1 MVIGIPK
8 EIKAEENRVAI
19 TPSGVAALA
28 AHGHR
33 VVIET
38 QAGAGSSLSDE
49 AYAAAGAHLL
59 DSAEEVWTQADL
71 ILKVK
76 EPLAAEYPFLRP
88 GLILFTYLHL
98 AAEERLTRLLLD
110 RRVTTLGYETIQLED
125 GSLPL
130 LAPMSEVAGRLAIQ
144 VGAWSLQAQNGGR
157 GVLLSGA
164 SGVKPGHVVIL
175 GAGIAGASACQ
186 VAVGIGAYVS
196 ILDVNPA
203 RLRYVHDILG
213 GHVTTVMSNR
223 ANIEEEVT
231 TADLVVSSVLV
242 PGARTPKLLTRS
254 LFRDM
259 RSGAA
264 FVDISIDQG
273 GSAETSRPTTHHDPI
288 YREEDVVHYCVT
300 NMPAIVPHTSTYA
313 LTNVTLSY
321 ALELADKGVT
331 AVLRDN
337 PALQRGLNTLNGHVV
352 HPGVAAAFGLPCADI
367 SAALSAKTEQ

>member
-1 MVIGIPK
+1 MKIGVPK
-8 EIKAEENRVAI
+8 EIKAEETRVGI
-19 TPSGVAALA
+19 TPSGVSALV
-28 AHGHR
+28 AHGHE
-33 VVIET
+33 VLVE
-38 QAGAGSSLSDE
+38 QNAGQGSSIPDE
-49 AYAAAGAHLL
+49 LYRAAGARILPVA
-59 DSAEEVWTQADL
+59 SAIWEQADMV
-71 ILKVK
+71 LKVK
-76 EPLAAEYPFLRP
+76 EPLPAEYPFLRP
-88 GLILFTYLHL
+88 GLMLFTYLHL
-98 AAEERLTRLLLD
+98 AAEEQLTHTLLD
-110 RRVTTLGYETIQLED
+110 QQVTALGYETIQLDD

-144 VGAWSLQAQNGGR
+144 VGAWCLQAQNGGR

-164 SGVKPGHVVIL
+164 SGVKPAHIVIL

-213 GHVTTVMSNR
+213 GHVTTVMSNH

-231 TADLVVSSVLV
+231 SADLVISSILV

-254 LFRDM
+254 LFRAM
-259 RSGAA
+259 KPGAA

-273 GSAETSRPTTHHDPI
+273 GSAETSRPTAHHDPI

-300 NMPAIVPHTSTYA
+300 NMPAIVPHTSTHA

-321 ALELADKGVT
+321 ALELADKGVQ
-331 AVLRDN
+331 ALHGN
-337 PALQRGLNTLNGHVV
+337 PALRRGLNTYQGKVLHA
-352 HPGVAAAFGLPCADI
+352 GVASAFGLPCATL
-367 SAALSAKTEQ
+367 AEPVTGAM

>member
-1 MVIGIPK
+1 MIVGIPK

-38 QAGAGSSLSDE
+38 RAGAGSSLSDE
-49 AYAAAGAHLL
+49 QYAAAGAHIL
-59 DSAEEVWTQADL
+59 DSAAAVWTQADL

-98 AAEERLTRLLLD
+98 AAEEALTGLLLE
-110 RRVTTLGYETIQLED
+110 RQVTALGYETIQLED

-175 GAGIAGASACQ
+175 GAGMAGASACQ
-186 VAVGIGAYVS
+186 VAVGTGAHVS

-223 ANIEEEVT
+223 ANLEEEVT
-231 TADLVVSSVLV
+231 TADLVISSVLV

-259 RSGAA
+259 RPGAA

-288 YREEDVVHYCVT
+288 YRDEEVVHYCVT

-321 ALELADKGVT
+321 ALELADKGL
-331 AVLRDN
+331 AAALDAN
-337 PALQRGLNTLNGHVV
+337 PALQRGLNTINGRVV
-352 HPGVAAAFGLPCADI
+352 HPGVAAAFDLPRTDVA
-367 SAALSAKTEQ
+367 AALSATAD

>member
-1 MVIGIPK
+1 MIIGIPK

-19 TPSGVAALA
+19 TPSGVAALV

-33 VVIET
+33 VVIEA
-38 QAGAGSSLSDE
+38 QAGAGSSLADA
-49 AYAAAGAHLL
+49 AYAAAGADIL
-59 DSAEEVWTQADL
+59 DSAAAVWRQADL

-88 GLILFTYLHL
+88 GLVLFTYLHL
-98 AAEERLTRLLLD
+98 AAEEQLTRLLLE
-110 RRVTTLGYETIQLED
+110 RQVTAIGYETIQLED

-164 SGVKPGHVVIL
+164 AGVKPGHVVIL
-175 GAGIAGASACQ
+175 GAGMAGASACQ
-186 VAVGIGAYVS
+186 VAVGIGAHVS

-213 GHVTTVMSNR
+213 GHVTTVMSNQ

-231 TADLVVSSVLV
+231 AADLVVSSVLV

-254 LFRDM
+254 LFHDM

-273 GSAETSRPTTHHDPI
+273 GSAETSRPTTHRDPI
-288 YREEDVVHYCVT
+288 YRDEEVVHYCVT

-331 AVLRDN
+331 TALRDD
-337 PALQRGLNTLNGHVV
+337 PALQRGLNTVNGHVV
-352 HPGVAAAFGLPCADI
+352 HPGVAAAFDLPHANVA
-367 SAALSAKTEQ
+367 AALSIKAE

>member
-1 MVIGIPK
+1 MIVGIPK

-38 QAGAGSSLSDE
+38 RAGAGSSLSDE
-49 AYAAAGAHLL
+49 QYAAAGAHIL
-59 DSAEEVWTQADL
+59 DSAAAVWTQADL

-98 AAEERLTRLLLD
+98 AAEEALTGLLLE
-110 RRVTTLGYETIQLED
+110 RQVTALGYETIQLED

-175 GAGIAGASACQ
+175 GAGMAGASACQ
-186 VAVGIGAYVS
+186 VAVGTGAHVS

-223 ANIEEEVT
+223 ANLEEEVT
-231 TADLVVSSVLV
+231 TADLVISSVLV

-259 RSGAA
+259 RPGAA

-288 YREEDVVHYCVT
+288 YRDEEVVHYCVT

-321 ALELADKGVT
+321 ALELADKGL
-331 AVLRDN
+331 AAALDAN
-337 PALQRGLNTLNGHVV
+337 PALQRGLNTINGRVV
-352 HPGVAAAFGLPCADI
+352 HPGVAAAFDLPPTDVA
-367 SAALSAKTEQ
+367 AALSATAD